1 MRGTSCRRNLRS
13 AFAANQAPAGQDPV
27 NRLITAVR
35 RYAVDHLRGEADTD
49 SNRRARC
56 AGTPSQRR
64 QCPVVPAPAVAETRA
79 VPCDCTEN
87 KTTRMTTVSGK
98 MYGWSA
104 LVATVRPSTA
114 ESTESAGVIKVEP

>member
-1 MRGTSCRRNLRS
+1 MAMARNQTKVIG
-13 AFAANQAPAGQDPV
+13 AKK
-27 NRLITAVR
+27 
-35 RYAVDHLRGEADTD
+35 
-49 SNRRARC
+49 
-56 AGTPSQRR
+56 
-64 QCPVVPAPAVAETRA
+64 AETRA